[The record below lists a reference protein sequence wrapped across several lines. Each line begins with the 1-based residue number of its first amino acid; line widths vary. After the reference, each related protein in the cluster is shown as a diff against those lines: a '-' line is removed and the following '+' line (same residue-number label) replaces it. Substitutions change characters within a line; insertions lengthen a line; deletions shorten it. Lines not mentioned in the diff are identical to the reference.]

1 MIRMPA
7 RWSAAALGA
16 VSVVG
21 GLVLWEASVR
31 LFVRGDLFMVPPSAV
46 WTAFLRLAR
55 SGELQRHLAI
65 SSVEFAYGFALAIA
79 AGIPLGALMASSR
92 TVRALFDP
100 WVAALY
106 STPRIALA
114 PLLIVWL
121 GIGVVSKVALVFL
134 SAVFPILMNTLTG
147 VRVTD
152 PELIEAARAFGA
164 RPRDV
169 FVKVLIPAAVPFIV
183 TGLRLGIGRGI
194 IGVVVGELLGSTAG
208 IGYMLYTAGQTFDT
222 ATIFVGVVVIGL
234 FGITSDLA
242 LKWLETRLASWR
254 LSAERGLS

>member
-1 MIRMPA
+1 MPKL
-7 RWSAAALGA
+7 RSAAVLGV
-16 VSVVG
+16 VSVVSG
-21 GLVLWEASVR
+21 ILLWEAGGR
-31 LFVRGDLFMVPPSAV
+31 LFVRTDLIVVPPSIV
-46 WTAFLRLAR
+46 WTTFLRLVR
-55 SGELQRHLAI
+55 SGELQNHLAI

-79 AGIPLGALMASSR
+79 VGVPLGALMASSR
-92 TVRALFDP
+92 TVRALLDP
-100 WVAALY
+100 WVAAFY

-121 GIGVVSKVALVFL
+121 GIGLWSKVALVFL

-164 RPRDV
+164 RGRDV

-183 TGLRLGIGRGI
+183 AGLRLGVGRGI

-234 FGITSDLA
+234 FGITSDIA
-242 LKWLETRLASWR
+242 LKGLEARLASWR